1 MVITCNPATKTVF
14 VTSAGSSNVREERFI
29 KHNYTPSNKVLRKNC
44 DALRSLIDEQDDLN
58 AECFHP
64 ATLAQVLSPTLSMME
79 KMLKSRKPPK
89 ANRSKKNV

>member
-1 MVITCNPATKTVF
+1 MRRAALFVGVNTCDHAIR
-14 VTSAGSSNVREERFI
+14 SSNMREERFI

-44 DALRSLIDEQDDLN
+44 DALRSLIDGQDDQ
-58 AECFHP
+58 
-64 ATLAQVLSPTLSMME
+64 LAQVLSPTLSMME